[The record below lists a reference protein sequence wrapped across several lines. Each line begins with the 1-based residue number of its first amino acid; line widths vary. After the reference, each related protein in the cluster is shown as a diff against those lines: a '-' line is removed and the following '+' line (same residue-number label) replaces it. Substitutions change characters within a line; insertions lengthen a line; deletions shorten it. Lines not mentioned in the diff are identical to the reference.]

1 MTTLS
6 LMSGKSARKNTKESN
21 NFSKANITQDR
32 EKTIVSNVV
41 SD

>member
-6 LMSGKSARKNTKESN
+6 LMSCKSARKNTKESN
-21 NFSKANITQDR
+21 NVSKANITQDR